1 MNLEEV
7 NNVIDS
13 VDNTRHNLNDEHRK
27 TVERLNEITLEVKTS
42 DGIMFKEV
50 DKKT

>member
-13 VDNTRHNLNDEHRK
+13 VDNTRHNDEHRK
-27 TVERLNEITLEVKTS
+27 TVERLNEITLEAKTS